1 MTSKFYGYAF
11 IVLVL
16 YAFVSHADHQD
27 EIQQE
32 ADYCSMVALWKA
44 DALKKIPK
52 RARAGWP
59 PFKPEITCN

>member
-11 IVLVL
+11 IILTL
-16 YAFVSHADHQD
+16 YGFASHADYQD
-27 EIQQE
+27 EIKQE
-32 ADYCSMVALWKA
+32 ADYCSMVALWQA

-59 PFKPEITCN
+59 PFKPEITCK

>member
-1 MTSKFYGYAF
+1 MTSKFFGYSF

-16 YAFVSHADHQD
+16 YGFVSYEDRQD
-27 EIQQE
+27 EIKQE

-59 PFKPEITCN
+59 PFKPEISCK